1 MKKKEQ
7 SVIGIVLGAS
17 VLLCAIKFL
26 AFFSTRSVAIFSDA
40 LESLVNIAAGM
51 LAYYSIYLAGLP
63 RDRNHPYG
71 HGKVEFLSIGVE
83 GAMLFIA
90 GGIILFQT
98 VEYLLHPR
106 VLAQLDFGVLLIALT
121 SAANLGLGQWLRASG
136 TKLSSITL
144 SGHGSHLRSDAISS
158 GALVIALGII
168 RFTHWHWLDPV
179 TSALLGIFILANA
192 YRLIR
197 PSVSGLM
204 DETDL
209 RLLDEVVMI
218 LAARRKKDWVDVHNL
233 RVQQYGNN
241 YHIDCHLTLPYY
253 LDLVQAH
260 EEIRDLSLSLSNE
273 ISIGEVECFVHPD
286 PCIPSCC
293 HYCLKADCPVRSHP
307 FTGKIPWTRETLLP
321 NHKHGETLLEK
332 AEE

>member
-1 MKKKEQ
+1 M
-7 SVIGIVLGAS
+7 VLGAS
-17 VLLCAIKFL
+17 VLLCGLKFL
-26 AFFSTRSVAIFSDA
+26 AFISTRSVAIFSDA

-51 LAYYSIYLAGLP
+51 LAFYSIYLAGLP

-90 GGIILFQT
+90 GGTILFQT
-98 VEYLLHPR
+98 VEYFLHPR
-106 VLAQLDFGVLLIALT
+106 VLAQLDLGVVLVALT
-121 SAANLGLGQWLRASG
+121 SGANLALGWWLRHAG
-136 TKLSSITL
+136 TSLRSITL
-144 SGHGSHLRSDAISS
+144 SGHGRHLRTDGISS
-158 GALVIALGII
+158 AALVVALVVI
-168 RFTHWHWLDPV
+168 RITHWHWVDPA

-192 YRLIR
+192 YKLIR

-218 LAARRKKDWVDVHNL
+218 LAARRKRNWVDVHNL
-233 RVQQYGNN
+233 RVQQYGHS

-260 EEIRDLSLSLSNE
+260 EEIKDFSRALNKEMSLE
-273 ISIGEVECFVHPD
+273 EVECFVHPD

-293 HYCLKADCPVRSHP
+293 PYCLKSDCPVRSHP

-321 NHKHGETLLEK
+321 NHKHGETVLENE
-332 AEE
+332 AG